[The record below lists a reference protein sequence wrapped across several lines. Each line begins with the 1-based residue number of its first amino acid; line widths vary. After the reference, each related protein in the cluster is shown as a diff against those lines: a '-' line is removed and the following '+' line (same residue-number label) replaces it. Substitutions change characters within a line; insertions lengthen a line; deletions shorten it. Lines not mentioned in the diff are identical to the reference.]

1 MKEIRILICCP
12 NGAGVSLMLET
23 MVKKTAGQLGLP
35 LAQLRH
41 CSIREG
47 AKIAGDFDLVL
58 CPRELAPTLADW
70 QGRVTVIGLNNAL
83 SRRELEERLGD
94 FWNAHGPDAG
104 IK

>member
-1 MKEIRILICCP
+1 MTGIRILICCP

-23 MVKKTAGQLGLP
+23 MVRRASVQLGLP
-35 LAQLRH
+35 LGRLCH

-58 CPRELAPTLADW
+58 CPRELAPMLSGW
-70 QGRVTVIGLNNAL
+70 QDRVTVIGLNNAL

-104 IK
+104 TK